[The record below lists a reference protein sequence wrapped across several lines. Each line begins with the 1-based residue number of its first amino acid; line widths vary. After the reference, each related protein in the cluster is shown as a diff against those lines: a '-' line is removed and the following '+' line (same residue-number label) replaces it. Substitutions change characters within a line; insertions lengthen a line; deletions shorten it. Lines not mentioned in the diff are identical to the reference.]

1 MKKPLKIKAWAVYRN
16 GLFWVHR
23 SKITAGLL
31 SALFD
36 DARVVRVEIKEID
49 RARIQRGRS

>member
-16 GLFWVHR
+16 GLFWVYR
-23 SKITAGLL
+23 SKIAAGLL

-36 DARVVRVEIKEID
+36 DARVLHVEIKEIK
-49 RARIQRGRS
+49 